1 MRYSEYLQ
9 YLDSTCVLPRKY
21 YLYYSSGLTGEAQEF
36 CDDPCQDELG
46 DVIWYFSVL
55 HLSYRAHGLAFAKKE
70 IQEARSTN
78 KNFIID
84 VASQIG
90 LMKSCAELGQL
101 LNKQCRKEY
110 QRKDWSYNSET
121 FKKLNHEIDDIKE
134 GIKLKLGAM
143 SWQIFRLGEQTNCLP
158 LSEVFLENHIKLF
171 TRFNLKSPHV
181 PGFDD

>member
-21 YLYYSSGLTGEAQEF
+21 YLYYATGLTGEVQEF
-36 CDDPCQDELG
+36 CDDPSQDELG

-55 HLSYRAHGLAFAKKE
+55 HLAYRARGLAFANE
-70 IQEARSTN
+70 DVQDAMPQN
-78 KNFIID
+78 DNFIID
-84 VASQIG
+84 VASQID
-90 LMKSCAELGQL
+90 LVKSAAELGQL

-121 FKKLNHEIDDIKE
+121 FKSLNRDIDEIKE
-134 GIKLKLGAM
+134 SIELKLGVM
-143 SWQIFRLGEQTNCLP
+143 SWQIFKVAEQTNCLP
-158 LSEVFLENHIKLF
+158 LTEVFLENHIKLF